1 MIINNEDT
9 LVKNLFKDARSV
21 AIFVPAILGKDALA
35 AACAIYDIAAQEGKS
50 VKIFYNGDPE
60 TAVVFFPFAKI
71 ESAFDSAELVISFN
85 YRDTPIERVSYST
98 DDGVF
103 KMKISPVEK
112 SFDVSKIGYEFMG
125 PRFDLVVTVGAKELG
140 DLGSFFSDNGEL
152 FKKAAILNID
162 TSAEN
167 KMYGTINV
175 VAPEIPSLTNLVFS
189 RIGVWGYI
197 PTTTAVTALL
207 LGMKKE

>member
-1 MIINNEDT
+1 
-9 LVKNLFKDARSV
+9 
-21 AIFVPAILGKDALA
+21 
-35 AACAIYDIAAQEGKS
+35 
-50 VKIFYNGDPE
+50 
-60 TAVVFFPFAKI
+60 
-71 ESAFDSAELVISFN
+71 
-85 YRDTPIERVSYST
+85 
-98 DDGVF
+98 
-103 KMKISPVEK
+103 
-112 SFDVSKIGYEFMG
+112 MG

-140 DLGSFFSDNGEL
+140 DLESFFSDNGEL